1 MRPQNIVN
9 TATWAGIQRVVTDEL
24 AENQETII
32 EKQVGSGSTEEITE
46 KGKQPQ
52 KELANTEPNAVKGRD
67 NVSG

>member
-1 MRPQNIVN
+1 M
-9 TATWAGIQRVVTDEL
+9 VTVEL

-32 EKQVGSGSTEEITE
+32 DKHVGSGSTEEITE